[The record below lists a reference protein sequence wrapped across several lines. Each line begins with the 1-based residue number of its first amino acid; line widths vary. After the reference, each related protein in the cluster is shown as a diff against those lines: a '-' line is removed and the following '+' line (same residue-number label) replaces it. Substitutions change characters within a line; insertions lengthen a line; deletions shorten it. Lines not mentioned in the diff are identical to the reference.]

1 LTLAAGRFFFEGA
14 NGQRLKRKT
23 SNAKRNIMELRR
35 QQQHVF
41 DYVDE
46 GQGPVLLLLHG
57 LFGALS
63 NWHDVVAEF
72 SADYRV
78 IIPVLPVYDMPLLQA
93 TVPGLVAYVE
103 NFVDKLQLPTDFTLL
118 GNSLGGHVAL
128 VYTLKNPGRVCRL
141 VLTGSSGLFE
151 DGMGGSFPKRGDYN
165 FVRERVGYTFYDPA
179 VATKELVDEVFAV
192 TNSNAK
198 CLRMISIARS
208 AQHHNLAGDLHRIAV
223 PTLLVWGLNDTIT
236 PPPVAH
242 DFERLL
248 PQAELRFLDHCGH
261 APMMERPVGFNHYLA
276 SFMRRTTA
284 QLSLTL
290 AAYPAR

>member
-1 LTLAAGRFFFEGA
+1 
-14 NGQRLKRKT
+14 
-23 SNAKRNIMELRR
+23 MELRR
-35 QQQHVF
+35 QQQHGF

-63 NWHDVVAEF
+63 NWQQVVEEF
-72 SADYRV
+72 SPQYRV
-78 IIPVLPVYDMPLLQA
+78 VIPVLPVYDMPLLQA

-103 NFVDKLQLPTDFTLL
+103 NFVDKLQLPTAFTLL

-128 VYTLKNPGRVCRL
+128 VYTLKNPARVRNL

-151 DGMGGSFPKRGDYN
+151 DGMGGSFPKRGNYN
-165 FVRERVGYTFYDPA
+165 FVQERVGYTFYDPTI
-179 VATKELVDEVFAV
+179 ATKELVDEVFAV

-208 AQHHNLAGDLHRIAV
+208 AQHHNLSGELHRITV
-223 PTLLVWGLNDTIT
+223 PVLLVWGLNDTIT

-261 APMMERPVGFNHYLA
+261 APMMERPAGFNRALGG
-276 SFMRRTTA
+276 FLRRV
-284 QLSLTL
+284 
-290 AAYPAR
+290 AAAPSAMVAADSAR